1 MCLAASRFCIP
12 NRHPAFPA
20 VHAVDAGGAPPS
32 RGFPLADLLSW
43 PPSSTDAAKHII
55 YLFVLPVRR
64 GAMLP
69 TFLPGGAFLDA
80 WVGLPFVWEPL
91 PPNGWATAFMEMPE
105 TMG

>member
-1 MCLAASRFCIP
+1 M
-12 NRHPAFPA
+12 
-20 VHAVDAGGAPPS
+20 
-32 RGFPLADLLSW
+32 
-43 PPSSTDAAKHII
+43 I